1 MQFIYFW
8 KSLQISQKE
17 EQDGIWFRIQILSP
31 VVQNI
36 EAKIFECCSFFRI
49 KGKVPPGLF

>member
-17 EQDGIWFRIQILSP
+17 EHDGIWFRIQILSP

-36 EAKIFECCSFFRI
+36 EAKIFLCLKMTLPGWC
-49 KGKVPPGLF
+49 KV